1 MAKKVQVEVDINTNI
16 NETADDFVKLQT
28 RIRQTKLALQEAAET
43 GDTVRFNALKE
54 QLDELQDAFDKTN
67 VQSKKFADSLATVP
81 GPAGAAGKAIK
92 GLDDAFKFLIANPIV
107 ATIAAIGAVLFT
119 MYKALTQT
127 EAGTKALSRV
137 TEAFGRVLTP
147 IINFISAVAVPVV
160 NAFADAINWAATK
173 IGLVDE
179 KLVAAQE
186 SFKEYEKNQRK
197 LIKTLEGEIEV
208 EEARGKT
215 IIETAAKRKQAV
227 DAELAILDARKN
239 AFGKLTVE
247 EQEKYVELQ
256 QKKLVIDAQVEA
268 KQKENA
274 EKALKEKQD
283 AYKKDFESFE
293 SASNVRK
300 KLIEAN
306 YNNEKYL
313 LDKQKAEGLLKEN
326 DYNLQVFELTKEKN
340 NDLLAEENKFQAS
353 RLAFLKNGLDQG
365 LITRKEYDQ
374 YVLDATREF
383 NDQKTELDKQG
394 KDTEISF
401 LNEVAGKL
409 KELKETQVDVN
420 KQIAESWIE
429 LGSNLANTFTQL
441 ANLFEKGSDA
451 QKTFA
456 IIGVLINSAAAV
468 GKVILASQEQLADA
482 RKSITAGQAA
492 VAQGTAMLPLNP
504 IVGGA
509 LIGTGTAA
517 TTAGTALLAKVQI
530 NKGLQ
535 LAAIGITAGAQIAA
549 ITAAGKGGKTS
560 SSGAGGASGGAATPA
575 FTSPVQAQVPNIG
588 VSAVS
593 SEGRIGDIVSGAAT
607 EQGRRPIQTYV
618 VGSQVT
624 SQQQLDRRVA
634 LAAKMPG

>member
-28 RIRQTKLALQEAAET
+28 RIRQTKLALQEAAEA

-54 QLDELQDAFDKTN
+54 QLDDLQDMFDKTN

-92 GLDDAFKFLIANPIV
+92 GLDDAFKFLVANPIV
-107 ATIAAIGAVLFT
+107 ATITAIGVVLFA

-147 IINFISAVAVPVV
+147 IINFISSVATPVV

-186 SFKEYEKNQRK
+186 SFKEYEKSQRA

-274 EKALKEKQD
+274 EKALKERQD

-293 SASNVRK
+293 SSTQVRK

-340 NDLLAEENKFQAS
+340 NDLLAEEDKFQAS
-353 RLAFLKNGLDQG
+353 RLAFLKNGLDKG

-374 YVLDATREF
+374 YVLDATKQF

-401 LNEVAGKL
+401 LNEVANKL

-429 LGSNLANTFTQL
+429 LGSNLAGTFTQL

-451 QKTFA
+451 QK
-456 IIGVLINSAAAV
+456 
-468 GKVILASQEQLADA
+468 
-482 RKSITAGQAA
+482 
-492 VAQGTAMLPLNP
+492 
-504 IVGGA
+504 
-509 LIGTGTAA
+509 
-517 TTAGTALLAKVQI
+517 
-530 NKGLQ
+530 
-535 LAAIGITAGAQIAA
+535 
-549 ITAAGKGGKTS
+549 
-560 SSGAGGASGGAATPA
+560 
-575 FTSPVQAQVPNIG
+575 NICYYWS
-588 VSAVS
+588 VDKFCCSCW
-593 SEGRIGDIVSGAAT
+593 
-607 EQGRRPIQTYV
+607 
-618 VGSQVT
+618 
-624 SQQQLDRRVA
+624 
-634 LAAKMPG
+634 